1 MPPKYP
7 KMEQEQLYVKKSQ
20 VQISKMKSIVI
31 DVINSTDGINF
42 SPDTAGKRTDELEES
57 TEEFA

>member
-31 DVINSTDGINF
+31 DVIN
-42 SPDTAGKRTDELEES
+42 
-57 TEEFA
+57 